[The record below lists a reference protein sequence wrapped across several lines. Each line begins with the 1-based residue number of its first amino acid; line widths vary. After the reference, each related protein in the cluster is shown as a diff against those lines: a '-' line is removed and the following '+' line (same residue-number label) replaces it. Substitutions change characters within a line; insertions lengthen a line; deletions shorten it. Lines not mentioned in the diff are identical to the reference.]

1 MPLTTPVT
9 FDAHATNQADAERKA
24 KALATLSV
32 LPADCLEILASKAN
46 RPGVAVKIKMFQ
58 HLI

>member
-1 MPLTTPVT
+1 MPKQAIT
-9 FDAHATNQADAERKA
+9 FDAEATNQADADRKA

-46 RPGVAVKIKMFQ
+46 KPGVAMKIKMFQ
-58 HLI
+58 NLI